1 MTLTPKHRLILASQS
16 EGRLQLL
23 RRAGLD
29 PEVIVSGFE
38 ESQIRD
44 DDAARLARRLA
55 EAKGRAVVD
64 RVEGDAI
71 VVACDSVLEFEGR
84 PHGKPGTPERAAEQ
98 WYRMRGRQGVLHTG
112 HFVWVRRGDDVLEAV
127 RVASTVL
134 HFADLSDDEVHA
146 YAHSG
151 EPVWVAG
158 AFTIDG
164 LGGAFIT
171 GIDGDPHNVV
181 GISLPLVRQILLDL
195 GVPWHE
201 LWVNRSA
208 PER

>member
-1 MTLTPKHRLILASQS
+1 MTLTPKHRFILASQS

-29 PEVIVSGFE
+29 PEVIISGFE

-112 HFVWVRRGDDVLEAV
+112 HFVWVRRGDDVLKAV